1 MFFPLGDDIER
12 DEAAIQL
19 STIALFGICFTV
31 FGLQYSLESP
41 QEYVN
46 VIRTFGLT
54 PAALLVGYQ
63 LPAHIAVIPPELTLL
78 TSMFL
83 HADIWHFAGNMLFLW
98 AFGSSVENATGHV
111 RFVILYLLCGLA
123 AGYGQA
129 LADPGSTIPVVGAS
143 GAISGIM
150 AAYLLVYPFTRVRV
164 GMFLGLRFVVIRVPA
179 LVVIVG
185 WIAVQAWEMIAA
197 SASGEDDGVAW
208 TAHVAGFLAGLLL
221 IAVLRRKGVKI
232 FAMPEEV

>member
-1 MFFPLGDDIER
+1 MFFPIGDDIER
-12 DEAAIQL
+12 DEAAFQL
-19 STIALFGICFTV
+19 STIGLFAICFTV
-31 FGLQYSLESP
+31 FGLQFSLESP

-46 VIRTFGLT
+46 IIRTFGLT
-54 PAALLVGYQ
+54 PAALLLGYE
-63 LPAHIAVIPPELTLL
+63 LPAHLAVIPPELTLL

-83 HADIWHFAGNMLFLW
+83 HIDMFHFAGNMLFLW

-129 LADPGSTIPVVGAS
+129 LAEPASTIPVVGAS

-150 AAYLLVYPFTRVRV
+150 AAYLLVYPFSRVRV
-164 GMFLGLRFVVIRVPA
+164 AMILGFRLVVIRVPA
-179 LVVIVG
+179 LVVIGG
-185 WIAVQAWEMIAA
+185 WIALQAWEMIAA
-197 SASGEDDGVAW
+197 SASGEDGGVAW
-208 TAHVAGFLAGLLL
+208 TAHIAGFLAGLLL

-232 FAMPEEV
+232 FAMTEEV